1 MRAYGR
7 SVLPMTTNPAQICVS
22 PTRKHRGMF
31 WIEQDFMGLTYANI
45 ELVNVDDQALARRK
59 KLSASKIR
67 RTRVKALV
75 GRGAGSLAINERI
88 QKRLCLP
95 HLRVGVAEL
104 ADGSKIS
111 VEVVGPVGVRF
122 QNRETV
128 AYAHV
133 LPRNAEPLLGA
144 LPLDDMDLVLHPK
157 KQLLEVNPASP
168 DQPIIKL
175 KKCRGERTGRNC
187 G

>member
-1 MRAYGR
+1 
-7 SVLPMTTNPAQICVS
+7 
-22 PTRKHRGMF
+22 
-31 WIEQDFMGLTYANI
+31 MGPTYAKI
-45 ELVNVDDQALARRK
+45 DLINVDDQALARRK
-59 KLSASKIR
+59 KLWASKIR

-75 GRGAGSLAINERI
+75 DSGAGSLAINERI
-88 QKRLCLP
+88 QKRLGLP
-95 HLRVGVAEL
+95 HFRIGVAEL
-104 ADGSKIS
+104 ADGSKIT

-144 LPLDDMDLVLHPK
+144 IPMEDMDLVLHPK

-175 KKCRGERTGRNC
+175 KKRRGKRAGRT
-187 G
+187 